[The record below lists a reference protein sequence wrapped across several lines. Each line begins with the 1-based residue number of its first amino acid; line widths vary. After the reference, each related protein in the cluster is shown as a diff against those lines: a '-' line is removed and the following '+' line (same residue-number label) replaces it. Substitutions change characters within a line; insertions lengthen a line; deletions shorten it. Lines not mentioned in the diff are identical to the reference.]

1 MLYSIIRFIIVI
13 ILFFVLFFIINK
25 IKPKKIKFFI
35 LSDFILVSLI
45 GIFLYWYP
53 IENMFI
59 NFSSPQDVFTYTNT
73 GKINDIIYDDNSC
86 MIVYTDNSGLQTSFV
101 KKDNDSYKIITFA
114 QYNSQKFLSKD
125 NASAEFI
132 TFKDINDCYCF
143 GSIYNTDN
151 NIKIT
156 DNLYSDYFTFQIDD
170 NLYNFYGNISDY
182 NENYTL
188 YVNDK
193 KVNFIKN

>member
-13 ILFFVLFFIINK
+13 LLFFVLFFIIYK
-25 IKPKKIKFFI
+25 IKPKTIKLFI
-35 LSDFILVSLI
+35 LLDFILVSLI

-73 GKINDIIYDDNSC
+73 GEINDIIYGDNSC
-86 MIVYTDNSGLQTSFV
+86 MIVYSDNSGLQTSFF
-101 KKDNDSYKIITFA
+101 KIDNDSYKIITFA

-125 NASAEFI
+125 NTSAEFI
-132 TFKDINDCYCF
+132 TLKGINDCYCF
-143 GSIYNTDN
+143 GSIYTTN

-156 DNLYSDYFTFQIDD
+156 DNLSSDYFTFQIDD
-170 NLYNFYGNISDY
+170 NLYNFYGYISNY
-182 NENYTL
+182 NEDYTL
-188 YVNDK
+188 FVNDK